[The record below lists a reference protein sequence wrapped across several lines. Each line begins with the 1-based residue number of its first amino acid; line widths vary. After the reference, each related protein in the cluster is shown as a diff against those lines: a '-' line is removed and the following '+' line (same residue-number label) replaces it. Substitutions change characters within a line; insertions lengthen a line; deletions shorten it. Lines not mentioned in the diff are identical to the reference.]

1 MSTVS
6 VISMVRIHFL
16 PLMLYF
22 TGRTWIG
29 SMNITALM
37 HAKLRLTVIF
47 QKNHPVISDTF

>member
-6 VISMVRIHFL
+6 VISMVRIRFL

-22 TGRTWIG
+22 TGRPWIG

-47 QKNHPVISDTF
+47 QKKSSSNQ